1 MGDVAQ
7 PKVEVIV
14 TIGQDRMENLKQ
26 IPSELQTRGLQITNE
41 PLESL
46 GMISGMAESTS
57 IEQLKQV
64 NGVTAVEKVG
74 TVQIAP
80 PDSDVQ

>member
-26 IPSELQTRGLQITNE
+26 IASELQSRGLQITNE
-41 PLESL
+41 PLENL
-46 GMISGMAESTS
+46 GMISGIAESTS

-64 NGVTAVEKVG
+64 NGVTAVEKAG
-74 TVQIAP
+74 TVQIPP
-80 PDSDVQ
+80 PDSNVQ

>member
-14 TIGQDRMENLKQ
+14 TIGQDRMDNLKQ
-26 IPSELQTRGLQITNE
+26 ITSELQTRGLQITNE

-74 TVQIAP
+74 TVQIPP

>member
-1 MGDVAQ
+1 MGDIAQ

-14 TIGQDRMENLKQ
+14 TIAEDRKDKLKQ
-26 IPSELQTRGLQITNE
+26 IASELQSRGLEITNE

-46 GMISGMAESTS
+46 GMISGMAESKS
-57 IEQLKQV
+57 IEQLTKV
-64 NGVTAVEKVG
+64 NGVIAVEQAG
-74 TVQIAP
+74 EVQIAP

>member
-26 IPSELQTRGLQITNE
+26 ITSELQSRGLQITNE
-41 PLESL
+41 PLESI

-57 IEQLKQV
+57 IEQLKRV

-74 TVQIAP
+74 TVQIPP

>member
-14 TIGQDRMENLKQ
+14 TIGQDRMDNLKQ
-26 IPSELQTRGLQITNE
+26 ITSELQSRGLQITNE

-46 GMISGMAESTS
+46 GMISGMADSKS
-57 IEQLKQV
+57 IEQLRKV
-64 NGVTAVEKVG
+64 NGVIAVETAG
-74 TVQIAP
+74 EVQIAP

>member
-26 IPSELQTRGLQITNE
+26 ITSELQTRGLQITNE

-64 NGVTAVEKVG
+64 NGVIAVEKVG
-74 TVQIAP
+74 TVQIPP
-80 PDSDVQ
+80 PDADVQ